1 MKAFLKMAGRYEKLP
16 SKDQNDIG
24 SCFICMHQDI
34 KYTANYKDKRLY
46 LFKTITQ
53 MIL

>member
-1 MKAFLKMAGRYEKLP
+1 MAGRYEQLA
-16 SKDQNDIG
+16 SRDQNDIG
-24 SCFICMHQDI
+24 SCFICMHQDN
-34 KYTANYKDKRLY
+34 KYAANYKNGRLY